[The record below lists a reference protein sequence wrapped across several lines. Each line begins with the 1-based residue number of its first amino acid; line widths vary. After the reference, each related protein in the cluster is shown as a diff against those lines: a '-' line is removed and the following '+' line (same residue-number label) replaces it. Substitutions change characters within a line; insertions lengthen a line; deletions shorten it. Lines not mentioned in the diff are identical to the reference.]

1 MIWWAKSRAAAHTS
15 ARTLPAWPR
24 QKKKKA
30 LERCFEQPVPA
41 EVYEALEA
49 QLTEAA
55 KEAARNAEKNNTP
68 AKPALAPEE
77 ALFQAVSLCRKAGAL
92 TMGFDAVEEACVKGK
107 AWLVMTASDASAK
120 TVQRLNYAVGDL
132 VDVITMPLTQ
142 DRLADISR
150 KAVAVYAVTDRNLA
164 KLCFDRLS
172 DCGAIKNEEDMSE

>member
-1 MIWWAKSRAAAHTS
+1 MAKQTKKTEKP
-15 ARTLPAWPR
+15 TLPP
-24 QKKKKA
+24 Q
-30 LERCFEQPVPA
+30 
-41 EVYEALEA
+41 EALYHA
-49 QLTEAA
+49 SS
-55 KEAARNAEKNNTP
+55 P
-68 AKPALAPEE
+68 
-77 ALFQAVSLCRKAGAL
+77 CRKAGAL
-92 TMGFDAVEEACVKGK
+92 TMASDAVDDACVKGK

-150 KAVAVYAVTDRNLA
+150 KPVAVYAVTDRNLA